1 MNLLPM
7 LKQNY
12 INQLYSLV
20 KLKRQQWLKEEE
32 HVKIQETKLKVLIK
46 HAYHNVP
53 FYRDLFDSIGL
64 RPSDVNSLADLQKV
78 PILTKDNIRKNY
90 PDRIVANEVD
100 IKSCLIKSTT
110 GSTGMPLK
118 VAYSKEM
125 LDYVRSVN
133 FFIFNEFGLRLTDKL
148 VRICHLGNEKSP
160 FPSFLKKM
168 GIFNWELLSIFNP
181 VESIL
186 KSLRNLKPEVIFTYP
201 SMLLLLSKEI
211 EKQNISDINPRL
223 VFTSGETLSNFDR
236 KKISTIFNSDVY
248 SMYGTEENGLLAFEC
263 KKHTGYH
270 VVSDAAI
277 VEIIKKDK
285 NVEEGEYGEIVVT
298 SLFNYSMPLIR
309 YNIGDIGTF
318 TNKKCACSRGLPLIK
333 NIEGRTDDFLIL
345 PSGRKISPRAINV
358 IEDIPGVSRYKTIQE
373 SKNRI
378 VVNLVKGD
386 GYSQKTIYE
395 IKKHIKAGCL
405 GEAVEVEV
413 NLVDELPREGR
424 GKLRAVISK
433 VKEE

>member
-1 MNLLPM
+1 M

-12 INQLYSLV
+12 LNQLYSLA
-20 KLKRQQWLKEEE
+20 KLKKQQWLKEEE
-32 HVKIQETKLKVLIK
+32 LNKIQEKKLIVLIN

-53 FYRDLFDSIGL
+53 FYRNLFESVRIKPKDIT
-64 RPSDVNSLADLQKV
+64 SLANLQKV

-90 PDRIVANEVD
+90 PEKIIANDVD
-100 IKSCLIKSTT
+100 IKNCVIKSTT

-125 LDYVRSVN
+125 LDYVRCVS
-133 FFIFNEFGLRLTDKL
+133 FFVFLEFGLRLTDRF
-148 VRICHLGNEKSP
+148 VRICDIGNENVP
-160 FPSFLKKM
+160 FPSFLKKL
-168 GIFNWELLSIFNP
+168 GILNWEYLSIFDP
-181 VESIL
+181 VESIIRSL
-186 KSLRNLKPEVIFTYP
+186 KKLKPAVIFTFP
-201 SMLLLLSKEI
+201 SVLLLISKEI
-211 EKQNISDINPRL
+211 EEQNIIDINPRL
-223 VFTSGETLSNFDR
+223 VFTSGEVLSNSDR

-263 KKHTGYH
+263 EKQTGYH
-270 VVSDAAI
+270 VISDTAI
-277 VEIIKKDK
+277 IEMVKNGR
-285 NVEEGEYGEIVVT
+285 NVEEGERGDIVVT

-318 TNKKCACSRGLPLIK
+318 TNKKCACGRGLPLIK
-333 NIEGRTDDFLIL
+333 SIEGRKDDFLIL
-345 PSGRKISPRAINV
+345 PSGKKVSPRVINV
-358 IEDIPGVSRYKTIQE
+358 IEYIPGVAMYRTVQE
-373 SKNRI
+373 TKNRI
-378 VVNLVKGD
+378 VVNLIKGN

-395 IKKHIKAGCL
+395 IKRHIKAGCL